1 MRYVIFAM
9 VVAVALQASGQVPQE
24 EAAAKLKAR
33 QEEKRLAASQPVTI
47 SKGELDALRQEIA
60 DLRRRLIAAGD
71 EISALKRRLASSS
84 TKPAGGGAAAN
95 AAPNAADNDGPGLYR
110 FTWTESGSKDVDPR
124 FAGPNIQNSYDVK
137 ANSREIACD
146 IARRS
151 KVPLHVSYDANGNE
165 KVTNCKK
172 VRALT
177 AQEQAE

>member
-33 QEEKRLAASQPVTI
+33 QEEKRLAASQPVT
-47 SKGELDALRQEIA
+47 IA